1 MRRFQIVQSATQT
14 FTSHSGLALIG
25 LAINKYTCL
34 SKSLRAI
41 NKRHGIP
48 NIELVRAYVGQLCIG
63 KSDFDAIEN
72 FRHDRSFRQALGI
85 KQMPS
90 SSRLRQRFDQD
101 ATGFSPLIED
111 ASVEFIRQTQAPVS
125 PLHTGHIPLDID
137 VFPMDNSGSQK
148 EGVSWTYKQ
157 HDGYAPIA
165 AYLGQEGWNIG
176 IELREGSWHYQ
187 KEFGYVLDRVL
198 PRAKALTGTSPIL
211 CRLDS
216 GHDAKDNRIRLN
228 EEQIDF
234 LIKWNPRGES
244 PAEWLKQAEQ
254 NSDVQWSEPR
264 DGKRIGLYSQM
275 VEERINGK
283 HYDCRR
289 VIRITERTIDKKG
302 QRLLLPEI
310 RLDGWWTTLPES
322 TYEDDTIIRLYQAHA
337 TSEQFHSEFKTD
349 LDLERLP
356 SGKFDTNDLILTLG
370 ALSYNILRWIGLM
383 GLTGELSPVRHPAKR
398 RRIRTVMQEL
408 MYLAAQVIET
418 GRRLKLQF
426 SHYCPAFSAY
436 QLVYNRL
443 AYG

>member
-25 LAINKYTCL
+25 LAINKYTDL

-41 NKRHGIP
+41 SKRHGIP
-48 NIELVRAYVGQLCIG
+48 NIEFVRAYVGQLCVG

-72 FRHDRSFRQALGI
+72 YRHDGYFRQALGI

-111 ASVEFIRQTQAPVS
+111 ASVDFIRQTQAPVTA
-125 PLHTGHIPLDID
+125 LHTGHIPLDMD
-137 VFPMDNSGSQK
+137 VFPMDNSGTNK

-157 HDGYAPIA
+157 HDGYAPTA

-176 IELREGSWHYQ
+176 IELREGSWHCQ
-187 KEFGYVLDRVL
+187 KEFAYVLDRVL
-198 PRAKALTGTSPIL
+198 PRAKVLAGSNPIL

-216 GHDAKDNRIRLN
+216 GHDAKDNRLRFK

-234 LIKWNPRGES
+234 LIKWNPRGAS
-244 PAEWLKQAEQ
+244 PADWLKQAEQ
-254 NSDVQWSEPR
+254 SPTVQWSQPR
-264 DGKRIGLYSQM
+264 EGKRVGLYSEM
-275 VEERINGK
+275 VEESANGK
-283 HYDCRR
+283 RYECRR
-289 VIRITERTIDKKG
+289 VIRIAERTIDKKG
-302 QRLLLPEI
+302 QRLLIAEI
-310 RLDGWWTTLPES
+310 SLDGWWTSLPES
-322 TYEDDTIIRLYQAHA
+322 LYENETIIALYKGHA

-370 ALSYNILRWIGLM
+370 ALSYNIMRWIGLM
-383 GLTGELSPVRHPAKR
+383 GLTGELSPIRHPAKR

-408 MYLAAQVIET
+408 MYLAAQVVES
-418 GRRLKLQF
+418 GRQLKLIF
-426 SHYCPAFSAY
+426 SQYCPAFNAY
-436 QLVYNRL
+436 QLVYNKL